1 METISYAGNMT
12 NEHKREI
19 EETQKNVTGME
30 RQIQSLEENMEKISD
45 QLSVMKRSAIQEELN
60 RMSF

>member
-1 METISYAGNMT
+1 MT
-12 NEHKREI
+12 NEHKQEI